1 MPAPLAS
8 FLDPNNGTLVLAAG
22 DQDTDRGL
30 RIGYSH
36 ERWPRIKVTPQA
48 GIFTGDGTGEPATPF
63 AVTGTITLSALAGQ
77 TLIDNAGTDLDNLG
91 TGPWAPA
98 RWWLTSGTQAQPIT
112 VAQPTVKLSSTFG
125 TTLATSGSLANSE
138 KAGTTF
144 AAYAQDAAG
153 CGIQIT
159 GVLGS
164 AKQLTATGSDA
175 VGVYG
180 LGTISGAGT
189 GIGTGGYF
197 EGRRLVNT
205 GKALGFEVR
214 VTNLTATS
222 GTYSS
227 AGLSDTQ
234 GLWITSAGTGTASSG
249 CGISLGAISGS
260 QFRVG
265 YAAVAGSI
273 ADSTFR
279 DDSSSTVSLDVRGT
293 HTYALDT
300 SNFTPAAS
308 SRAVRLGNTH
318 RFSAV
323 NNAGTGVVDLFA
335 CDTSDRFQF
344 FPGTPGNVVFSNGVN
359 LVFSTGTTG
368 SQIGTAGTQKL
379 AFYGATPII
388 RPTATPAAAT
398 DLATVITLAN
408 DLRTKL
414 LALGLVA

>member
-36 ERWPRIKVTPQA
+36 ERWPRIKITPQA
-48 GIFTGDGTGEPATPF
+48 AIFTGNGQSEPASPLPVNG
-63 AVTGTITLSALAGQ
+63 AITLSGLAGV
-77 TLIDNAGTDLDNLG
+77 TITDNAGTDLDNLG
-91 TGPWAPA
+91 TGPWSPS
-98 RWWLTSGTQAQPIT
+98 RWWLAAGTQAQPIT

-125 TTLATSGSLANSE
+125 TSLATAGSLANSE

-144 AAYAQDAAG
+144 AAYAQDASG
-153 CGIQIT
+153 CGVQIT

-197 EGRRLVNT
+197 EGRRLVDT

-214 VTNLTATS
+214 VSNLTATG

-234 GLWITSAGTGTASSG
+234 GLWITSAGTSGAASG
-249 CGISLGAISGS
+249 AGISLGAISGS
-260 QFRVG
+260 KFRVG
-265 YAAVAGSI
+265 YGATAGSI

-279 DDSSSTVSLDVRGT
+279 DDSSSTVSLDIRGT
-293 HTYALDT
+293 HTYAMDL

-308 SRAVRLGNTH
+308 SRAIRLGNTH
-318 RFSAV
+318 RFSSV
-323 NNAGTGVVDLFA
+323 NAAGSGVVDLFA
-335 CDTSDRFQF
+335 CDSSDRFQF

-359 LVFSTGTTG
+359 IVFSTGASG
-368 SQIGTAGTQKL
+368 SQIGTGSTQKL
-379 AFYGATPII
+379 AFYGATPIV
-388 RPTATPAAAT
+388 RPSGTPVAAT
-398 DLATVITLAN
+398 DLATVIALAN
-408 DLRTKL
+408 SLRTNL